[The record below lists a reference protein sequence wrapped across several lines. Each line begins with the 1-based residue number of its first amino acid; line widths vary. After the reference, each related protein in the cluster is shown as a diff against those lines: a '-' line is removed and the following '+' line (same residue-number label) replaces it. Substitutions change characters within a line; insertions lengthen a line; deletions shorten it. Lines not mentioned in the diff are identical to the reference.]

1 MFGHACGSDPLPRLA
16 SLEQVAKGTK
26 LDDEEGGSPDS
37 AKGYIKDVGGGTV
50 WLASTVIL
58 TCGIIGVLFA
68 LFLFYT
74 VSQVSLDSTD
84 ESQSSADAQASK
96 DSDEELRLIYEIVQK
111 GAQSFLWAE
120 YKICFIFIV
129 AFGTLT
135 FFLTSRVADA
145 DGHGQW
151 EWKIGALTT
160 LSFVVG
166 GLTSILSGYIGESLA
181 MF

>member
-1 MFGHACGSDPLPRLA
+1 VLPRLT
-16 SLEQVAKGTK
+16 SLGCEQVAKGTK
-26 LDDEEGGSPDS
+26 LDDEEGATGSPDS
-37 AKGYIKDVGGGTV
+37 A
-50 WLASTVIL
+50 
-58 TCGIIGVLFA
+58 TCGIIGLLFA

-120 YKICFIFIV
+120 YQICFIFIL

-151 EWKIGALTT
+151 EWQIGALTT

-166 GLTSILSGYIGESLA
+166 GLTSILSGYIGES
-181 MF
+181 